1 MGINNAHSL
10 TYSLWNLKLGQL
22 VAIAN
27 AQLRDRQ
34 NQSATFK
41 RVSPTINIDCSWVAR
56 RLLSGNLKKHVG
68 YVCRVAL
75 CLAQCGLCITLVCD
89 GEKQH
94 DSKRATIKR
103 SADTQ
108 QKRLEMILK
117 KVSC

>member
-10 TYSLWNLKLGQL
+10 TYSLCNLKLGQL

-27 AQLRDRQ
+27 ARLRERQ
-34 NQSATFK
+34 EQSATFK
-41 RVSPTINIDCSWVAR
+41 RVTPSIDIDTSWVAR
-56 RLLSGNLKKHVG
+56 RLLSGNMKVRVG
-68 YVCRVAL
+68 HVCRVAL
-75 CLAQCGLCITLVCD
+75 CLAQSGLSVTLICD
-89 GEKQH
+89 GEKRH

-117 KVSC
+117 KVS